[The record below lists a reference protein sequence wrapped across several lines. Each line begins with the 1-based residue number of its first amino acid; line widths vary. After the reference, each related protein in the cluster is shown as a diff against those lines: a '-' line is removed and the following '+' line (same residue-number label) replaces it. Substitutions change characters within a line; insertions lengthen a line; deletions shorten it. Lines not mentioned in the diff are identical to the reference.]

1 MILAHGCACVQ
12 VLTSQ
17 DEFAAVRDKLLEL
30 GLTVDHDHSGLVFA
44 PLTTMEVLPFCC
56 LTCQYALLELQRFQ

>member
-1 MILAHGCACVQ
+1 MIPAHGCTCVQ

-30 GLTVDHDHSGLVFA
+30 GLSVDHDNSGLVFA
-44 PLTTMEVLPFCC
+44 PLTILEVHLS
-56 LTCQYALLELQRFQ
+56 ALKLISTLILGL

>member
-1 MILAHGCACVQ
+1 MQ

-30 GLTVDHDHSGLVFA
+30 GLSVDHDNSGLVFA
-44 PLTTMEVLPFCC
+44 PLTILEVHLS
-56 LTCQYALLELQRFQ
+56 ALKLISTLILGL